1 MTASQSQDIV
11 QIPWFP
17 KTDPPLA
24 GGAQAGDWQGRDQQ
38 SLGTIAKS
46 LVYEVAATR
55 VNSLPSPWSRALQF
69 EQAVLNSRYPTRAS
83 LLEELF
89 GGMACLGLWEMFGL
103 RMEAQR
109 VALLDYADLQ
119 DDAVGPF
126 SRSLASTLP
135 DGSTALCRQA
145 DGRNPWEVT
154 YVFTLQGVVVGFSS
168 PSTLFCPAVHL
179 PQAIQG
185 MGWTTTGRF
194 STPLDYLGG
203 PQRQSLADWFN
214 HVKNGM
220 LTAKDLHSQTT
231 AGQMAEVL
239 DLFINQLSS
248 GRLNTPTLSDTGR
261 IANLPANPVALSLL
275 GRPAKGGISTSLAT
289 LQLGDRLK
297 APLADTPTSQPVVLV
312 DPDMPNKL
320 GVSAAE
326 ICLYKSAT
334 LESIGYDPQQLARQ
348 YGQEITV
355 ITPDQIFLDEL
366 YLVAGEQALKNSWLP
381 GRLEGVPRVNG
392 EAVTPLLPL
401 RPQIRSLF
409 SSRELQERCQLRV
422 VQSSVSNELE
432 IRLNLPLEGQRDGY
446 AISRTYPL
454 KEQNLVAE
462 DLPVI
467 TLWPYVSDERW
478 SLYYLF
484 CEDSPTALTVDG
496 FVDYDRKIGRD
507 GQQVV
512 KYYTSRH
519 FPDLVRLSERGQD
532 RGLLPVMPPASST
545 DMGTKWQVGIDFGT
559 SFTNFYIDE
568 GAGPERRHL
577 DTRLITLTL
586 SQKEERQRLLNQ
598 YFIPEEMLPNANNVG
613 KGGNPPTATAISLR
627 GWQEVLG
634 QVPELFHEARLR
646 VPTPGEFGGAELR
659 TGFKWE
665 QMQYQKPFLK
675 ELALLISA
683 NAAANGAREL
693 QWSVSYPSAFSR
705 NEVARYRRVWVELCS
720 ELNELTG
727 LRHALNSKAGEGGLQ
742 TEAVAFASYFGNF
755 QSRQMVHTSCLDVG
769 GGTTDISIWQDNRLI
784 HQVSVP
790 FAGRDISSQLL
801 RRKPS
806 FLKSLF
812 PPSLT
817 ADISDDEARA
827 RQDRNFTSRL
837 DNIMRYGSDEL
848 LSGRLDMLVHQEST
862 LQQPL
867 QQFLSLLAVSFG
879 GIYHYLGQVQQVL
892 RQEGKLSRNTPTQV
906 YLGGNGGRLIN
917 WIDTSSSF
925 QRGGDPDRLMEML
938 QIKASGC
945 EPGNAST
952 TLSDAYKDETACG
965 LISSGVNLIGD
976 FDPQDD
982 LMICGSSLL
991 VNDLSFSAEDRV
1003 TFPHTLTRIERYEL
1017 PNLDALRSFI
1027 EHYDESIA
1035 ELRIRSLL
1043 PVRQLCDL
1051 DSLWSNVETE
1061 VRSLCLAKVGQ
1072 EASDL
1077 EPEPGFILALRA
1089 LTNTLGQLWAERF

>member
-1 MTASQSQDIV
+1 MTASQSQDIT

-24 GGAQAGDWQGRDQQ
+24 GGAQAGEWQGRDQQ

-46 LVYEVAATR
+46 LVYEVATTR

-69 EQAVLNSRYPTRAS
+69 EQAVLNSRYPTRSS

-103 RMEAQR
+103 RMDAQR
-109 VALLDYADLQ
+109 VALLEHADLR
-119 DDAVGPF
+119 DDAVGSF
-126 SRSLASTLP
+126 SRSLASSLP
-135 DGSTALCRQA
+135 DGSTALSRQP
-145 DGRNPWEVT
+145 DGRNPWEVV
-154 YVFTLQGVVVGFSS
+154 YVFTLQGSVVGFSS
-168 PSTLFCPAVHL
+168 PSTLFCPTVHL
-179 PQAIQG
+179 AQPIQG
-185 MGWTTTGRF
+185 MSWTGSGRF
-194 STPLDYLGG
+194 GNPVEFLGA
-203 PQRQSLADWFN
+203 PQRQALADWFS

-220 LTAKDLHSQTT
+220 LNAKDLQSQST

-239 DLFINQLSS
+239 DFFISQLS
-248 GRLNTPTLSDTGR
+248 GVRLNTPTLSDSGR
-261 IANLPANPVALSLL
+261 VANLPANPVALALL
-275 GRPAKGGISTSLAT
+275 SRPAKGGVSASQAT
-289 LQLGDRLK
+289 LDLGDRLK
-297 APLADTPTSQPVVLV
+297 SPLTDTPTGKPVVLV
-312 DPDMPNKL
+312 DPNMPNKL
-320 GVSAAE
+320 GISAAD
-326 ICLYKSAT
+326 ICLHKSAT
-334 LESIGYDPQQLARQ
+334 LESIGFDPQQLERQ
-348 YGQEITV
+348 YGQEIFV

-366 YLVAGEQALKNSWLP
+366 YLVAGEQALMHSWLP
-381 GRLEGVPRVNG
+381 SRLDGVPLVNG
-392 EAVTPLLPL
+392 KPVTPLLPL
-401 RPQIRSLF
+401 RPEIRSLF
-409 SSRELQERCQLRV
+409 SSRELQERCELRV
-422 VQSSVSNELE
+422 MQSSVSSELE
-432 IRLNLPLEGQRDGY
+432 IRITLPLQGQRDGY
-446 AISRTYPL
+446 SISRTYPL

-496 FVDYDRKIGRD
+496 FADYDRKFGQD

-512 KYYTSRH
+512 KYFTTRH

-532 RGLLPVMPPASST
+532 RGLLPVTPPASST
-545 DMGTKWQVGIDFGT
+545 DMGTQWQVGIDFGT
-559 SFTNFYIDE
+559 SFTNFFIDE
-568 GAGPERRHL
+568 GGGPQRRHL
-577 DTRLITLTL
+577 ETRVVSLTL

-598 YFIPEEMLPNANNVG
+598 YFVPEEMLPNAIN
-613 KGGNPPTATAISLR
+613 GGNPSTATAISLR
-627 GWQEVLG
+627 GWQEVIG

-646 VPTPGEFGGAELR
+646 VPSPGEFGGAELR

-683 NAAANGAREL
+683 NAAANGAKAL
-693 QWSVSYPSAFSR
+693 QWSVSYPSAFSP
-705 NEVARYRRVWVELCS
+705 NEVARYRRVWVELCAD
-720 ELNELTG
+720 LNDLTG
-727 LRHALNSKAGEGGLQ
+727 LSHALHTKGAEGGLQ

-755 QSRQMVHTSCLDVG
+755 QNRQMVHTSCLDVG
-769 GGTTDISIWQDNRLI
+769 GGTTDISLWQDNRLV

-817 ADISDDEARA
+817 ADINDDEARA

-848 LSGRLDMLVHQEST
+848 LAGRLDMLVNQKST

-879 GIYHYLGQVQQVL
+879 GIYHYLGHVQRVL
-892 RQEGKLSRNTPTQV
+892 REEGKLSRSTPTPV

-917 WIDTSSSF
+917 WIDASSSF
-925 QRGGDPDRLMEML
+925 QKGGDTDRLMEML
-938 QIKASGC
+938 QIKAAGC
-945 EPGNAST
+945 KAGNAST

-965 LISSGVNLIGD
+965 LISSGVNLVGD
-976 FDPQDD
+976 FDPRDD
-982 LMICGSSLL
+982 LIICGARL
-991 VNDLSFSAEDRV
+991 VVNNLSFNSGDRV
-1003 TFPHTLTRIERYEL
+1003 ELPHTMSRIERYEL
-1017 PNLDALRSFI
+1017 PDLDAVRVFVD
-1027 EHYDESIA
+1027 HYDASIA
-1035 ELRIRSLL
+1035 ELRIRSLI
-1043 PVRQLCDL
+1043 PIRQLCDL
-1051 DSLWSNVETE
+1051 ETLWSEVETE

-1077 EPEPGFILALRA
+1077 EPEPGFILGLRA
-1089 LTNTLGQLWAERF
+1089 LTNTLGRIWSERF

>member
-1 MTASQSQDIV
+1 MTSSQSQDIV

-24 GGAQAGDWQGRDQQ
+24 GGAQSGEWQGRDQQ

-46 LVYEVAATR
+46 LVYEVSTSR

-69 EQAVLNSRYPTRAS
+69 EQAVLNTRYPTRDS

-103 RMEAQR
+103 RLDAQR
-109 VALLDYADLQ
+109 VALLDHADLQ

-126 SRSLASTLP
+126 SRSLASSLP
-135 DGSTALCRQA
+135 NGTTSLSRQP
-145 DGRNPWEVT
+145 DGRNPWEVV
-154 YVFTLQGVVVGFSS
+154 YVFTLQGTVVGFSS

-179 PQAIQG
+179 PQSIQG
-185 MGWTTTGRF
+185 MGWTAGGRF
-194 STPLDYLGG
+194 SNPVEFLGG
-203 PQRQSLADWFN
+203 PQRQALADWFS

-220 LTAKDLHSQTT
+220 LQAPDLQSQTT
-231 AGQMAEVL
+231 AGQLAEVL
-239 DLFINQLSS
+239 DLFITKLTA
-248 GRLNTPTLSDTGR
+248 GRLGTPTLSDSGR
-261 IANLPANPVALSLL
+261 VANLPSNPVALSLL
-275 GRPAKGGISTSLAT
+275 ARPAKGGVSASQAT
-289 LQLGDRLK
+289 IELGDRLK
-297 APLADTPTSQPVVLV
+297 APLGDTPTSEPVVLV

-320 GVSAAE
+320 GVSAAD

-334 LESIGYDPQQLARQ
+334 LESIGFDPGQLERQ

-355 ITPDQIFLDEL
+355 LTPDQIFLDEL
-366 YLVAGEQALKNSWLP
+366 YLVSGEQALMHSWLP
-381 GRLEGVPRVNG
+381 SRLEGVPMVNG

-401 RPQIRSLF
+401 RPEIRRLF
-409 SSRELQERCQLRV
+409 SSRELQERCELRV
-422 VQSSVSNELE
+422 MQTSVSSELE
-432 IRLNLPLEGQRDGY
+432 IRLTLPLQGQRDGY
-446 AISRTYPL
+446 AISRSYPL

-467 TLWPYVSDERW
+467 TLWPFVSDERW
-478 SLYYLF
+478 RLYYLF
-484 CEDSPTALTVDG
+484 CEDSPSALTVDG
-496 FVDYDRKIGRD
+496 FADYDRKLGRD

-512 KYYTSRH
+512 KYFTTNH

-532 RGLLPVMPPASST
+532 RGLLPVTPPASSP
-545 DMGTKWQVGIDFGT
+545 DQGTQWQVGIDFGT
-559 SFTNFYIDE
+559 SFTNFFIDE
-568 GAGPERRHL
+568 GAGPQRRHL
-577 DTRLITLTL
+577 DTRVISLTL

-598 YFIPEEMLPNANNVG
+598 YFVPEEMLPNAEN
-613 KGGNPPTATAISLR
+613 GGNPPTATAISLR

-646 VPTPGEFGGAELR
+646 VPSPGEFGGAELR

-675 ELALLISA
+675 EVALLISA
-683 NAAANGAREL
+683 NAAANGAKEL
-693 QWSVSYPSAFSR
+693 QWSVSYPSAFSP
-705 NEVARYRRVWVELCS
+705 NEVARYRRVWVELCADM
-720 ELNELTG
+720 NKLTG

-755 QSRQMVHTSCLDVG
+755 QNRQMVHTSCLDVG

-784 HQVSVP
+784 HQVSIP

-817 ADISDDEARA
+817 TDISDDEARA

-848 LSGRLDMLVHQEST
+848 LDGRLDMFVNQEST
-862 LQQPL
+862 LQEPL

-879 GIYHYLGQVQQVL
+879 GIYHYLGQIQQVL
-892 RQEGKLSRNTPTQV
+892 REEGKLTRSTPTPV
-906 YLGGNGGRLIN
+906 YIGGNGGRLIN
-917 WIDTSSSF
+917 WIDASSSF
-925 QRGGDPDRLMEML
+925 QKGGDPDRLMEML
-938 QIKASGC
+938 QIKASGS
-945 EPGNAST
+945 EAGNAST
-952 TLSDAYKDETACG
+952 TLSDAYKDETSCG

-976 FDPQDD
+976 FDPRADV
-982 LMICGSSLL
+982 MVCGSTLL
-991 VNDLSFSAEDRV
+991 VNDLTFEAGDRV
-1003 TFPHTLTRIERYEL
+1003 ELPHTMSKIERYEL
-1017 PNLDALRSFI
+1017 PNLEAIRAFVD
-1027 EHYDESIA
+1027 HYDDSIA

-1043 PVRQLCDL
+1043 PIRQLCDL
-1051 DSLWSNVETE
+1051 DTLWAEVETE

-1077 EPEPGFILALRA
+1077 EPEPGFILGLRA
-1089 LTNTLGQLWAERF
+1089 LTNTLGRLWAERF

>member
-1 MTASQSQDIV
+1 MTSSQPQDIV

-24 GGAQAGDWQGRDQQ
+24 GGAQAGEWQARDQQ

-46 LVYEVAATR
+46 LVYEVSTTR

-69 EQAVLNSRYPTRAS
+69 EQAVLNTRYPTRDS

-89 GGMACLGLWEMFGL
+89 GGMACIGLWEMFGL
-103 RMEAQR
+103 RLDAQR
-109 VALLDYADLQ
+109 VALLDHADLQ

-126 SRSLASTLP
+126 SRSLASALP
-135 DGSTALCRQA
+135 DGSTALSRHPE
-145 DGRNPWEVT
+145 GRNPWEVV
-154 YVFTLQGVVVGFSS
+154 YVFTLQGTVVGFTS

-179 PQAIQG
+179 PQPIQG
-185 MGWTTTGRF
+185 MSWTGNGRF
-194 STPLDYLGG
+194 GNPVDFLGG
-203 PQRQSLADWFN
+203 SQRQALADWLS

-220 LTAKDLHSQTT
+220 LKAKDLHSQTT

-239 DLFINQLSS
+239 DGFI
-248 GRLNTPTLSDTGR
+248 GRLTGGRVGTPTLSDAGR
-261 IANLPANPVALSLL
+261 VADLPSNPVALSLL
-275 GRPAKGGISTSLAT
+275 ARPAKGGVSASQAT
-289 LQLGDRLK
+289 LELGDRLK
-297 APLADTPTSQPVVLV
+297 SPLPHTPTNQPVVLV
-312 DPDMPNKL
+312 DSDMPNKL
-320 GVSAAE
+320 GVSAAD

-334 LESIGYDPQQLARQ
+334 LESIGYDPQRLERQ
-348 YGQEITV
+348 YGNEITV
-355 ITPDQIFLDEL
+355 LTPNQIFLEEL
-366 YLVAGEQALKNSWLP
+366 YLVSGEQALMNSWLP
-381 GRLEGVPRVNG
+381 ARLEGVPRVNG

-401 RPQIRSLF
+401 RPEIRRLF
-409 SSRELQERCQLRV
+409 SSRELQERCELRV
-422 VQSSVSNELE
+422 IQSSISSELE
-432 IRLNLPLEGQRDGY
+432 VRLTLPLQGHRDGY
-446 AISRTYPL
+446 LVSRSYPL

-484 CEDSPTALTVDG
+484 CEDSPSALTVDG
-496 FVDYDRKIGRD
+496 FSDYDRKLGRD
-507 GQQVV
+507 GLQVV
-512 KYYTSRH
+512 KYFTSPH

-532 RGLLPVMPPASST
+532 RGLLPVIPPAQAP
-545 DMGTKWQVGIDFGT
+545 DQGTQWQVGIDFGT
-559 SFTNFYIDE
+559 SFTNFFIDE
-568 GAGPERRHL
+568 GGGPQRRHL
-577 DTRLITLTL
+577 DTRVISLTM

-598 YFIPEEMLPNANNVG
+598 YFVPEEMLPNAAN
-613 KGGNPPTATAISLR
+613 GGNPPTATAISLR

-683 NAAANGAREL
+683 TAAASGAKEL
-693 QWSVSYPSAFSR
+693 QWSVSYPSAFSP
-705 NEVARYRRVWVELCS
+705 NEVARYRRVWEELCVD
-720 ELNELTG
+720 LNRLTG
-727 LRHALNSKAGEGGLQ
+727 LSHSLNSKGSDGGLQ

-769 GGTTDISIWQDNRLI
+769 GGTTDMSIWQDNTLI

-790 FAGRDISSQLL
+790 FAGRDISSHLL

-827 RQDRNFTSRL
+827 RQDKNFTSRL

-848 LSGRLDMLVHQEST
+848 LAGRLDMLVNQDSE
-862 LQQPL
+862 LQLPL
-867 QQFLSLLAVSFG
+867 QQFLSLLSVSFG
-879 GIYHYLGQVQQVL
+879 GIYHYLGQVHQVL
-892 RQEGKLSRNTPTQV
+892 RREGKLSRTTPTPV

-917 WIDTSSSF
+917 WIDASSRF
-925 QRGGDPDRLMEML
+925 QKGGDPDRLMELL
-938 QIKASGC
+938 QIKASAC
-945 EPGNAST
+945 DPGSAST

-976 FDPQDD
+976 FDPRDD
-982 LMICGSSLL
+982 VMVSGASLR
-991 VNDLSFSAEDRV
+991 VNELTFSATDRV
-1003 TFPHTLTRIERYEL
+1003 LLPHDMARIDRYEL
-1017 PNLDALRSFI
+1017 SDFNALRAFVD
-1027 EHYDESIA
+1027 HYDASIG

-1043 PVRQLCDL
+1043 PIRQLCDL
-1051 DSLWSNVETE
+1051 QRLWAEVETE
-1061 VRSLCLAKVGQ
+1061 TRSLCLAKVGR
-1072 EASDL
+1072 EACDL
-1077 EPEPGFILALRA
+1077 EPEPGFILGLRA
-1089 LTNTLGQLWAERF
+1089 LTNSLGRLWAERF

>member
-1 MTASQSQDIV
+1 MTSSQPQDIV

-17 KTDPPLA
+17 KTDPPLT
-24 GGAQAGDWQGRDQQ
+24 GGAQAGEWQGRDQQ

-46 LVYEVAATR
+46 LVYEVSTTR

-69 EQAVLNSRYPTRAS
+69 EQAVLNSRYPTRDS

-103 RMEAQR
+103 RMDAER
-109 VALLDYADLQ
+109 VALLDQADLR
-119 DDAVGPF
+119 DEAVGPF
-126 SRSLASTLP
+126 SRSLASSLP
-135 DGSTALCRQA
+135 DGSTALSR
-145 DGRNPWEVT
+145 DPEGRNPWQVV
-154 YVFTLQGVVVGFSS
+154 YVFTLQGTVVGFSS

-179 PQAIQG
+179 PQPIQG
-185 MGWTTTGRF
+185 MGWTAGGRF
-194 STPLDYLGG
+194 SDPIEFLGG
-203 PQRQSLADWFN
+203 PQRQALADWFS
-214 HVKNGM
+214 HVRNGM
-220 LTAKDLHSQTT
+220 LQAKDLQSQTT

-239 DLFINQLSS
+239 DQFINRLSG
-248 GRLNTPTLSDTGR
+248 GRLGTPTLSDRGR
-261 IANLPANPVALSLL
+261 VANLPANPVALSLL
-275 GRPAKGGISTSLAT
+275 ARPAKGGVSASQAT
-289 LQLGDRLK
+289 LQLADRLK
-297 APLADTPTSQPVVLV
+297 APLPDTPRSQPVVLV

-320 GVSAAE
+320 GVSAAD

-334 LESIGYDPQQLARQ
+334 LESIGFDHQQLERQ
-348 YGQEITV
+348 YGQDIAV
-355 ITPDQIFLDEL
+355 LTPGQIFLDEI
-366 YLVAGEQALKNSWLP
+366 YLVSGEQALMHSWLNS
-381 GRLEGVPRVNG
+381 RLEGVPTVNG
-392 EAVTPLLPL
+392 TPVTPLLPFHP
-401 RPQIRSLF
+401 RIRSLF
-409 SSRELQERCQLRV
+409 SSRELQDRCELRV
-422 VQSSVSNELE
+422 IQSSVSSELE
-432 IRLNLPLEGQRDGY
+432 VRLTLPLQGQRDGY
-446 AISRTYPL
+446 SISRSYPL

-467 TLWPYVSDERW
+467 TLWPYVSDEQW

-484 CEDSPTALTVDG
+484 CDDNPTNLTVDG
-496 FVDYDRKIGRD
+496 FADYDRKLGRD
-507 GQQVV
+507 GQQTV
-512 KYYTSRH
+512 KYFTTRH

-532 RGLLPVMPPASST
+532 RGLLPVTPPARNAET
-545 DMGTKWQVGIDFGT
+545 GNQWQVGIDFGT
-559 SFTNFYIDE
+559 SFTNFFIDE
-568 GAGPERRHL
+568 GAGPENRHL
-577 DTRLITLTL
+577 ETRVISLTL

-598 YFIPEEMLPNANNVG
+598 YFVPEEMLPNANN
-613 KGGNPPTATAISLR
+613 GGNPPTATAISLR
-627 GWQEVLG
+627 GWQEVIG

-646 VPTPGEFGGAELR
+646 VPSPGEFGGAELR

-693 QWSVSYPSAFSR
+693 QWSVSYPSAFSP
-705 NEVARYRRVWVELCS
+705 NEVARYRRVWIELCDD
-720 ELNELTG
+720 LNELTG
-727 LRHALNSKAGEGGLQ
+727 LEHSLNSKAGEGGLQ

-755 QSRQMVHTSCLDVG
+755 QNRQMVHTSCLDVG

-848 LSGRLDMLVHQEST
+848 LSGRLDMLVNQDSSI
-862 LQQPL
+862 QAPL
-867 QQFLSLLAVSFG
+867 QQFLSLLSVSFG
-879 GIYHYLGQVQQVL
+879 GLYHYLGQVQKVL
-892 RQEGKLSRNTPTQV
+892 RDEGKLTRNTPTPV

-917 WIDTSSSF
+917 WIDASSSF

-938 QIKASGC
+938 QVKSSGC
-945 EPGNAST
+945 ESATAST
-952 TLSDAYKDETACG
+952 TMSDAYKDETSCG

-976 FDPQDD
+976 FDPRDD
-982 LMICGSSLL
+982 VMICGAALTI
-991 VNDLSFSAEDRV
+991 NDLTFNAGDRV
-1003 TFPHTLTRIERYEL
+1003 DLPHAMTQIDRYEL
-1017 PNLDALRSFI
+1017 PDLEALRTFVD
-1027 EHYDESIA
+1027 HYDASIA

-1043 PVRQLCDL
+1043 PIRQLCDF
-1051 DSLWSNVETE
+1051 DTFWAEVETE

-1077 EPEPGFILALRA
+1077 EPEPGFILGLRA
-1089 LTNTLGQLWAERF
+1089 LTNTLGRLWAERF

>member
-1 MTASQSQDIV
+1 MTSFQSQDIV

-24 GGAQAGDWQGRDQQ
+24 GGAQAGEWQGRDQQ

-46 LVYEVAATR
+46 LVYEVSTSR

-69 EQAVLNSRYPTRAS
+69 EQAVLNSRYPTRDA

-103 RMEAQR
+103 RLDAQR
-109 VALLDYADLQ
+109 VALLEHADLQ

-126 SRSLASTLP
+126 SRSLASSLP
-135 DGSTALCRQA
+135 DGSTALSLQPE
-145 DGRNPWEVT
+145 GRNPWEVV

-168 PSTLFCPAVHL
+168 PSTLFCPTVHL
-179 PQAIQG
+179 PQPIQG
-185 MGWTTTGRF
+185 MGWTGGGRF
-194 STPLDYLGG
+194 SSPVEFLGS
-203 PQRQSLADWFN
+203 PQRQALADWFS
-214 HVKNGM
+214 HVRNGM
-220 LTAKDLHSQTT
+220 LQARDLNSQST
-231 AGQMAEVL
+231 AGQLAEVL
-239 DLFINQLSS
+239 DLFINKLTA
-248 GRLNTPTLSDTGR
+248 GRIGTPTLSDSGR
-261 IANLPANPVALSLL
+261 VANLPSNPVALSLL
-275 GRPAKGGISTSLAT
+275 ARPAKGGISPSQAT
-289 LQLGDRLK
+289 LELGDRLK
-297 APLADTPTSQPVVLV
+297 APLGDTPTSQPVVLV
-312 DPDMPNKL
+312 DPEMPNKL
-320 GVSAAE
+320 GVSAAD

-334 LESIGYDPQQLARQ
+334 LESIGFDPQQLERQ

-355 ITPDQIFLDEL
+355 LTPEQIFLDEL
-366 YLVAGEQALKNSWLP
+366 YLVAGEQALMHSWLP
-381 GRLEGVPRVNG
+381 SRLEGVPRVNG

-401 RPQIRSLF
+401 QPQIRRLF
-409 SSRELQERCQLRV
+409 SSRELRDRCELRV
-422 VQSSVSNELE
+422 LQTSVSSELE
-432 IRLNLPLEGQRDGY
+432 IRLTLPLQGQREGY
-446 AISRTYPL
+446 AIARSYPL

-467 TLWPYVSDERW
+467 TLWPYVSGERW
-478 SLYYLF
+478 RLYYLF
-484 CEDSPTALTVDG
+484 CEDSPSALTVDG
-496 FVDYDRKIGRD
+496 FSDYDRKLGRD
-507 GQQVV
+507 GEQVV
-512 KYYTSRH
+512 KYFTTQH
-519 FPDLVRLSERGQD
+519 FPDLVRLSERGQH
-532 RGLLPVMPPASST
+532 RGLLPVTPPASSP
-545 DMGTKWQVGIDFGT
+545 DQGSQWQVGIDFGT
-559 SFTNFYIDE
+559 SFTNFFIDE
-568 GAGPERRHL
+568 GAGPQRRHL
-577 DTRLITLTL
+577 ETRVISLTL

-598 YFIPEEMLPNANNVG
+598 YFVPEEMLPNTDRAS
-613 KGGNPPTATAISLR
+613 NPPTATAISLR

-646 VPTPGEFGGAELR
+646 VPSPGEFGGAELR

-683 NAAANGAREL
+683 NAAANGAKEL
-693 QWSVSYPSAFSR
+693 QWSVSYPSAFSP
-705 NEVARYRRVWVELCS
+705 NEVARYRRVWLELCAD
-720 ELNELTG
+720 LNKLTG
-727 LRHALNSKAGEGGLQ
+727 LRHALNAKAGEAGLQ

-755 QSRQMVHTSCLDVG
+755 QNRQMVHTSCLDVG

-848 LSGRLDMLVHQEST
+848 LAGRLDMLVNQESA
-862 LQQPL
+862 LQEPL

-892 RQEGKLSRNTPTQV
+892 REEGKLSRPTPTPV
-906 YLGGNGGRLIN
+906 YIGGNGGRLIN
-917 WIDTSSSF
+917 WIDSSSSF
-925 QRGGDPDRLMEML
+925 LKGGDPDRLMEMM

-945 EPGNAST
+945 EPGPAST
-952 TLSDAYKDETACG
+952 TLSDAYKDETSCG

-976 FDPQDD
+976 FDPRTDV
-982 LMICGSSLL
+982 MVCGARL
-991 VNDLSFSAEDRV
+991 VVNELRFEAGDRV
-1003 TFPHTLTRIERYEL
+1003 ELPHTMSRIDRYEL
-1017 PNLDALRSFI
+1017 PDLDAIRDFVD
-1027 EHYDESIA
+1027 HYDESIA
-1035 ELRIRSLL
+1035 ELRIRTLL
-1043 PVRQLCDL
+1043 PIRQLCNIDT
-1051 DSLWSNVETE
+1051 LWAEVETE

-1077 EPEPGFILALRA
+1077 EPEPGFIVGLKA
-1089 LTNTLGQLWAERF
+1089 LTNTLGRLWAERF

>member
-1 MTASQSQDIV
+1 MTSSQFQDITQV
-11 QIPWFP
+11 PWFP
-17 KTDPPLA
+17 KTEPPLA
-24 GGAQAGDWQGRDQQ
+24 GGARAGEWQGRDQQ
-38 SLGTIAKS
+38 SLATIAKS
-46 LVYEVAATR
+46 LVYEVSTTR

-69 EQAVLNSRYPTRAS
+69 EQAVLNSRYPTRDS

-103 RMEAQR
+103 RMDAQR
-109 VALLDYADLQ
+109 VALLDHANLQ

-126 SRSLASTLP
+126 SRSLASSLP
-135 DGSTALCRQA
+135 DGSTALSRQP
-145 DGRNPWEVT
+145 DGRNPWEVV
-154 YVFTLQGVVVGFSS
+154 YVFTLQSTVVGFSS

-179 PQAIQG
+179 PQPIQG
-185 MGWTTTGRF
+185 MGWTSQGRF
-194 STPLDYLGG
+194 SNPVEFLGA
-203 PQRQSLADWFN
+203 PQRQALADWFS
-214 HVKNGM
+214 HVRSGM
-220 LTAKDLHSQTT
+220 LNAKDLQSQTT

-239 DLFINQLSS
+239 DLFISRLSG
-248 GRLNTPTLSDTGR
+248 GRLNTPTLSDRGR
-261 IANLPANPVALSLL
+261 VANLPANPVALALL
-275 GRPAKGGISTSLAT
+275 SRPAKGGVSASQAT
-289 LQLGDRLK
+289 LTLGDRLK
-297 APLADTPTSQPVVLV
+297 APLADTPTTKPVVLV

-320 GVSAAE
+320 GVNAAD
-326 ICLYKSAT
+326 ICLHKSAT
-334 LESIGYDPQQLARQ
+334 LESIGFDPQQLERQ
-348 YGQEITV
+348 YGQEISV
-355 ITPDQIFLDEL
+355 LTPDQIFLDEL
-366 YLVAGEQALKNSWLP
+366 YLVAGEQALLHSWLP
-381 GRLEGVPRVNG
+381 GKVDGLPRVNG

-401 RPQIRSLF
+401 RPEIRNLF
-409 SSRELQERCQLRV
+409 SSRELQQRCELRV
-422 VQSSVSNELE
+422 MQSSVSSELE
-432 IRLNLPLEGQRDGY
+432 IRLTLPIEGQRDGY
-446 AISRTYPL
+446 PISRTYPL
-454 KEQNLVAE
+454 KDQNLVAE

-496 FVDYDRKIGRD
+496 FADYDRKIGRD

-512 KYYTSRH
+512 KYFTTRH

-532 RGLLPVMPPASST
+532 RGLLPVTPPSISS
-545 DMGTKWQVGIDFGT
+545 DMGTQWRVGIDFGT
-559 SFTNFYIDE
+559 SFTNFFVDE
-568 GAGPERRHL
+568 GGGPTRRHL
-577 DTRLITLTL
+577 DTRVISLTL
-586 SQKEERQRLLNQ
+586 SQKDDRQRLLNQ
-598 YFIPEEMLPNANNVG
+598 YFVPEEMLPNAEN
-613 KGGNPPTATAISLR
+613 GGNPPTATAISLR

-646 VPTPGEFGGAELR
+646 VPSPGEFGGAELR

-693 QWSVSYPSAFSR
+693 QWSVSYPSAFSP
-705 NEVARYRRVWVELCS
+705 NEVARYRRVWEELCDD
-720 ELNELTG
+720 LNDLTG
-727 LRHALNSKAGEGGLQ
+727 LNHGLNNKDGEGGLQ

-755 QSRQMVHTSCLDVG
+755 QNRQMVHTSCLDVG
-769 GGTTDISIWQDNRLI
+769 GGTTDISIWQDNQLI

-817 ADISDDEARA
+817 DDISGDEAKA

-848 LSGRLDMLVHQEST
+848 LGGRLDMLVNQESS
-862 LQQPL
+862 LQLPL

-879 GIYHYLGQVQQVL
+879 GIYHYLGQVQKVL
-892 RQEGKLSRNTPTQV
+892 REEGKLTRNTPTPV

-917 WIDTSSSF
+917 WIDASSRF
-925 QRGGDPDRLMEML
+925 QKGGDPDRLMETL

-945 EPGNAST
+945 EMANAST
-952 TLSDAYKDETACG
+952 TMSDAYKDETACG
-965 LISSGVNLIGD
+965 LISSGINLIGD
-976 FDPQDD
+976 FDPRDD
-982 LMICGSSLL
+982 VMICGSSLV
-991 VNDLSFSAEDRV
+991 VNNLSFNASDRV
-1003 TFPHTLTRIERYEL
+1003 ELPHTMARIERYEL
-1017 PNLDALRSFI
+1017 PDLDAVRSFV
-1027 EHYDESIA
+1027 EHYDASIA

-1043 PVRQLCDL
+1043 PIRQLCNL
-1051 DSLWSNVETE
+1051 ESLWAEVETE

-1077 EPEPGFILALRA
+1077 EPEPGFILGLRA
-1089 LTNTLGQLWAERF
+1089 LTNTLGRIWAEGF

>member
-1 MTASQSQDIV
+1 MTYTPSQDITQV
-11 QIPWFP
+11 PWFP
-17 KTDPPLA
+17 KTAPPLA
-24 GGAQAGDWQGRDQQ
+24 GGAQAGEWQGRDQQ

-46 LVYEVAATR
+46 LVYEVSTTR

-69 EQAVLNSRYPTRAS
+69 EQAVLNSRYPTRDS

-103 RMEAQR
+103 RMDAQR
-109 VALLDYADLQ
+109 VALLEHAELQ

-126 SRSLASTLP
+126 SRSLASALP
-135 DGSTALCRQA
+135 DSSTALSRQP
-145 DGRNPWEVT
+145 DGRNPWEVV
-154 YVFTLQGVVVGFSS
+154 YVFTLQGSVVGFSS

-179 PQAIQG
+179 PQPIQG
-185 MGWTTTGRF
+185 MGWTGQGRF
-194 STPLDYLGG
+194 SNPVEFLGT
-203 PQRQSLADWFN
+203 PQRQSLADWFS

-220 LTAKDLHSQTT
+220 LNARDLQSQTT

-239 DLFINQLSS
+239 DLFISRLSG
-248 GRLNTPTLSDTGR
+248 GRLNTPTLSDSGR
-261 IANLPANPVALSLL
+261 VANLPANPVALALL
-275 GRPAKGGISTSLAT
+275 SRPAKGGVSESQAT
-289 LQLGDRLK
+289 LELRDRLK
-297 APLADTPTSQPVVLV
+297 APLADTPTNKPVVLV
-312 DPDMPNKL
+312 DPEMPSKL
-320 GVSAAE
+320 GVNAAD

-334 LESIGYDPQQLARQ
+334 LESIGFDPQQLERQ
-348 YGQEITV
+348 YGQEIV
-355 ITPDQIFLDEL
+355 VLTPAQIFLDEL
-366 YLVAGEQALKNSWLP
+366 YLVPGEQALMNSWLVS
-381 GRLEGVPRVNG
+381 RLDGVPRVNG

-401 RPQIRSLF
+401 RPEIRSLF
-409 SSRELQERCQLRV
+409 SSRELHERCQLRIM
-422 VQSSVSNELE
+422 QSSVSSELE
-432 IRLNLPLEGQRDGY
+432 IRLTLPIQGLRDGY
-446 AISRTYPL
+446 VIARTYPL
-454 KEQNLVAE
+454 KEQNVVGE

-496 FVDYDRKIGRD
+496 FADYDRKLGRD

-512 KYYTSRH
+512 KYFTCRQ

-532 RGLLPVMPPASST
+532 RGLLPVTPPASSA
-545 DMGTKWQVGIDFGT
+545 DMGTQWQVGIDFGT
-559 SFTNFYIDE
+559 SFSNFFIDE
-568 GAGPERRHL
+568 GGGPQRRHL
-577 DTRLITLTL
+577 ETRMISLTL

-598 YFIPEEMLPNANNVG
+598 YFVPEEMLPNTE
-613 KGGNPPTATAISLR
+613 KSSNPPTATAISLR

-634 QVPELFHEARLR
+634 EVPELFHEARLR
-646 VPTPGEFGGAELR
+646 VPSPGEFGGAELR

-675 ELALLISA
+675 ELTLLISA

-693 QWSVSYPSAFSR
+693 QWSVSYPSAFST
-705 NEVARYRRVWVELCS
+705 NEVARYRKVWVELCA
-720 ELNELTG
+720 ELNKLTG
-727 LRHALNSKAGEGGLQ
+727 LQHSLNNKAGEGGLQ

-755 QSRQMVHTSCLDVG
+755 QNRQMVHTSCLDVG
-769 GGTTDISIWQDNRLI
+769 GGTTDMSIWQDNRLI

-790 FAGRDISSQLL
+790 FAGRDISSHLL

-848 LSGRLDMLVHQEST
+848 LDGRLDMLVNQEST

-867 QQFLSLLAVSFG
+867 QQFLSLIAVSFG
-879 GIYHYLGQVQQVL
+879 GLYHYLGQVQKVL
-892 RQEGKLSRNTPTQV
+892 RDEGKLSRSTPTPV

-917 WIDTSSSF
+917 WVDASSSF
-925 QRGGDPDRLMEML
+925 RKGGDPDRLLEML

-945 EPGNAST
+945 EAGNAST

-965 LISSGVNLIGD
+965 LISSGVNLVGD

-982 LMICGSSLL
+982 VMICGATLM
-991 VNDLSFSAEDRV
+991 VNDLVFNAGDRV
-1003 TFPHTLTRIERYEL
+1003 EFPHSMARVERYEL
-1017 PNLDALRSFI
+1017 PDLDAIRAFVD
-1027 EHYDESIA
+1027 HYDESIA

-1043 PVRQLCDL
+1043 PIRQLSNL
-1051 DSLWSNVETE
+1051 EELWKDVETE

-1077 EPEPGFILALRA
+1077 EPEPGFILGLRA
-1089 LTNTLGQLWAERF
+1089 LTNTLGRIWAERF

>member
-1 MTASQSQDIV
+1 MTSSQSQDIV

-17 KTDPPLA
+17 KTDPPLT
-24 GGAQAGDWQGRDQQ
+24 GGAQAGEWQGRDQQ

-46 LVYEVAATR
+46 LVYEVSTTR

-69 EQAVLNSRYPTRAS
+69 EQAVLNSRYPTRDS

-103 RMEAQR
+103 RMDAER
-109 VALLDYADLQ
+109 VALLDQANLR

-126 SRSLASTLP
+126 SRSLASSLP
-135 DGSTALCRQA
+135 DGRTALSQ
-145 DGRNPWEVT
+145 DPEGRNPWQVV
-154 YVFTLQGVVVGFSS
+154 YVFTLQGSVVGFSS
-168 PSTLFCPAVHL
+168 PSTLFCPTVHL
-179 PQAIQG
+179 PQPIQG
-185 MGWTTTGRF
+185 MGWTGGGRF
-194 STPLDYLGG
+194 SDPVEFLGG
-203 PQRQSLADWFN
+203 PQRQALADWFS
-214 HVKNGM
+214 HVRNGM
-220 LTAKDLHSQTT
+220 LQAKDLHSQTT

-239 DLFINQLSS
+239 DQFINRLSG
-248 GRLNTPTLSDTGR
+248 GRLGTPTLSDRGR
-261 IANLPANPVALSLL
+261 VANLPANPVALSLL
-275 GRPAKGGISTSLAT
+275 ARPAKGGVSASQAT
-289 LQLGDRLK
+289 LQLIDRQGS
-297 APLADTPTSQPVVLV
+297 PLPDTPRSQPVVLV

-320 GVSAAE
+320 GVSAAD

-334 LESIGYDPQQLARQ
+334 LESIGFDHQQLERQ
-348 YGQEITV
+348 YGQEISV
-355 ITPDQIFLDEL
+355 LTPQQIFLDEL
-366 YLVAGEQALKNSWLP
+366 YLVSGEQALMHSWLTSK
-381 GRLEGVPRVNG
+381 LEGVPTVNG
-392 EAVTPLLPL
+392 NAVTPLLPFHP
-401 RPQIRSLF
+401 RIRSLF
-409 SSRELQERCQLRV
+409 SSQELQDRCELRV
-422 VQSSVSNELE
+422 IQSSVSSELE
-432 IRLNLPLEGQRDGY
+432 VRLTLPLQGQRDGY
-446 AISRTYPL
+446 SISRSYPL

-467 TLWPYVSDERW
+467 TLWPYVSDEQW

-484 CEDSPTALTVDG
+484 CEDNPTNLTVDG
-496 FVDYDRKIGRD
+496 FPDYDRKLGRD
-507 GQQVV
+507 GQQTV
-512 KYYTSRH
+512 KYFTTRH

-532 RGLLPVMPPASST
+532 RGLLPVTPPARNAES
-545 DMGTKWQVGIDFGT
+545 GNQWQVGIDFGT
-559 SFTNFYIDE
+559 SFTNFFIDE
-568 GAGPERRHL
+568 GAGPENRHL
-577 DTRLITLTL
+577 ETRVISLTL

-598 YFIPEEMLPNANNVG
+598 YFVPEEMLPNANN
-613 KGGNPPTATAISLR
+613 GGNPPTATAISLR
-627 GWQEVLG
+627 GWQEVIG

-646 VPTPGEFGGAELR
+646 VPSPGEFGGAELR

-683 NAAANGAREL
+683 NAAANGAKEL
-693 QWSVSYPSAFSR
+693 QWSVSYPSAFSP
-705 NEVARYRRVWVELCS
+705 NEVARYRRVWVELCDD
-720 ELNELTG
+720 LNELTG
-727 LRHALNSKAGEGGLQ
+727 LKHSLNSKAGEGGLQ

-755 QSRQMVHTSCLDVG
+755 QNRQMVHTSCLDLG

-848 LSGRLDMLVHQEST
+848 LSGRLDMLVNQDSS
-862 LQQPL
+862 LQVPL
-867 QQFLSLLAVSFG
+867 QQFLSLLSVSFG
-879 GIYHYLGQVQQVL
+879 GLYYYLGQVQKVL
-892 RQEGKLSRNTPTQV
+892 RDEGKLTRNTPTPV

-917 WIDTSSSF
+917 WIDASSSF

-938 QIKASGC
+938 QVKSSGC
-945 EPGNAST
+945 EAATAST
-952 TLSDAYKDETACG
+952 TMSDAYKDETSCG

-976 FDPQDD
+976 FDPRDD
-982 LMICGSSLL
+982 AMVCGASLTI
-991 VNDLSFSAEDRV
+991 NDLTFNAGDRV
-1003 TFPHTLTRIERYEL
+1003 ELPHRMSTIERYEL
-1017 PNLDALRSFI
+1017 PNLDALRTFV
-1027 EHYDESIA
+1027 EHYDDSIA

-1043 PVRQLCDL
+1043 PIRQLCDL
-1051 DSLWSNVETE
+1051 DTFWGEVETE

-1077 EPEPGFILALRA
+1077 EPEPGFILGLRA
-1089 LTNTLGQLWAERF
+1089 LNNTLGRLWAERF